1 MNAEKYLLETVD
13 WQFFCSF
20 SFKSLKES
28 RDAQTK
34 RYFAVMREQA
44 ENFGVHFSKPMWALR
59 HEFGELTGRP
69 HFHSLIAGLP
79 DHAVNPATCFSF
91 MKIWEKHGGGMAR
104 VRVYDATLP
113 GVDYVLGG
121 IDAAYANAGA
131 NWYELNKFGD
141 RCDVMLS
148 MSLIR
153 HLENRQRFGHRDRGG
168 KLHDINGCEPNKRAT
183 PSDKSRRI
191 DTPGTHRKAE

>member
-1 MNAEKYLLETVD
+1 MSAEKYLLSNVG

-28 RDAQTK
+28 RDVQTK

-44 ENFGVHFSKPMWALR
+44 KHFGVHFSTPLWALR
-59 HEFGELTGRP
+59 HELGELTGRP
-69 HFHSLIAGLP
+69 HFHSLITGLP
-79 DHAVNPATCFSF
+79 DNVVTPATCFSW
-91 MKIWEKHGGGMAR
+91 MKIWERRGGGMAR
-104 VRVYDATLP
+104 VRVYDPDLP

-131 NWYELNKFGD
+131 NWYELNKFGGA
-141 RCDVMLS
+141 CDVMLS

-153 HLENRQRFGHRDRGG
+153 HMENRQRFGHRGRGG
-168 KLHDINGCEPNKRAT
+168 SPRDIKGQAPIKRA
-183 PSDKSRRI
+183 
-191 DTPGTHRKAE
+191 A